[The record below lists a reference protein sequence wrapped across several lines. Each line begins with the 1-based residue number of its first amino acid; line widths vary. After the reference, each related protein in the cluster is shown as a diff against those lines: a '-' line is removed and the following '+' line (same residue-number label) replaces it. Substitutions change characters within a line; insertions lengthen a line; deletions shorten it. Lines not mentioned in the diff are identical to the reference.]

1 MLTLYICSRGAESAT
16 LVGRGGEKL
25 GEGRAGAPGDQAL
38 LQRDLGLL
46 QKGPPSE
53 MEGGRFGMEGGF
65 LLLDYFGGLHG
76 AVGHAGYLDEDA
88 LLRRGYAYAGKIVVF
103 G

>member
-1 MLTLYICSRGAESAT
+1 MQIIILEKSRLFHLGYLFGGMLTLYICSRGAESAT

-53 MEGGRFGMEGGF
+53 MEGG
-65 LLLDYFGGLHG
+65 
-76 AVGHAGYLDEDA
+76 
-88 LLRRGYAYAGKIVVF
+88 
-103 G
+103 